1 MNIKTLEKYLQI
13 KVIQKL
19 IKMNPLLKRNK
30 IKYRLLNEKGKVVD
44 TFRTLSLC
52 RMWKKKLEF
61 STEEKYEIG
70 YI

>member
-1 MNIKTLEKYLQI
+1 
-13 KVIQKL
+13 
-19 IKMNPLLKRNK
+19 MNPLLKRNK